1 MSQQWNPLQDLMVL
15 QDRMNRLFEDATQRR
30 NQADA
35 GAGDEFE
42 RADWTPA
49 SDIYETESGY
59 LIAIDLPGI
68 DRQALEIDIDDGR
81 LVVKGVRP
89 VAESR
94 QHRSERP
101 RGQRRVAVVVHGR
114 ASHSQRP
121 DRLRA
126 RRRLRRA
133 RRRLRAVLFRPRS
146 QGAERRAAVDEAA
159 VRRHGLTTIR
169 PARRYLMWRPPSTR
183 TLSG

>member
-30 NQADA
+30 SQADS

-59 LIAIDLPGI
+59 VIAIDLPGI
-68 DRQALEIDIDDGR
+68 NREALEIDIDDNR
-81 LVVKGVRP
+81 LVVKGTRP
-89 VAESR
+89 IAESR

-101 RGQRRVAVVVHGR
+101 RGKFLRTYSVPASVDQGR
-114 ASHSQRP
+114 I
-121 DRLRA
+121 
-126 RRRLRRA
+126 
-133 RRRLRAVLFRPRS
+133 
-146 QGAERRAAVDEAA
+146 GAEYRDGV
-159 VRRHGLTTIR
+159 LQISL
-169 PARRYLMWRPPSTR
+169 PKR
-183 TLSG
+183 TEQKSKKIDIKVS

>member
-30 NQADA
+30 NQAD

-68 DRQALEIDIDDGR
+68 HRQALEIDIDDNR
-81 LVVKGVRP
+81 LVVKGTR
-89 VAESR
+89 ALSESK

-101 RGQRRVAVVVHGR
+101 RGKF
-114 ASHSQRP
+114 
-121 DRLRA
+121 LRTYSVPGSVEQA
-126 RRRLRRA
+126 KIA
-133 RRRLRAVLFRPRS
+133 AEYKDGVLQINLPK
-146 QGAERRAAVDEAA
+146 
-159 VRRHGLTTIR
+159 
-169 PARRYLMWRPPSTR
+169 R
-183 TLSG
+183 TEQKPKKIDIKIS

>member
-30 NQADA
+30 NQADPA
-35 GAGDEFE
+35 AGDEFE

-68 DRQALEIDIDDGR
+68 DRQALEIDIDDSR
-81 LVVKGVRP
+81 LVVKGIRP

-94 QHRSERP
+94 QHRGERP
-101 RGQRRVAVVVHGR
+101 RGKFLRTYSVP
-114 ASHSQRP
+114 ASVDQAKIAAEYK
-121 DRLRA
+121 DG
-126 RRRLRRA
+126 
-133 RRRLRAVLFRPRS
+133 VLQISLPK
-146 QGAERRAAVDEAA
+146 
-159 VRRHGLTTIR
+159 
-169 PARRYLMWRPPSTR
+169 R
-183 TLSG
+183 TEQKPKKIDIKIS

>member
-30 NQADA
+30 NQAD

-68 DRQALEIDIDDGR
+68 DRNALEIDMDDNR
-81 LVVKGVRP
+81 LVVKGTRAI
-89 VAESR
+89 AESK
-94 QHRSERP
+94 QHRTERP
-101 RGQRRVAVVVHGR
+101 RGKF
-114 ASHSQRP
+114 
-121 DRLRA
+121 LRTYSVPGSVEQA
-126 RRRLRRA
+126 KIA
-133 RRRLRAVLFRPRS
+133 AEYKDGVLHISLPK
-146 QGAERRAAVDEAA
+146 
-159 VRRHGLTTIR
+159 
-169 PARRYLMWRPPSTR
+169 R
-183 TLSG
+183 TEQKAKKIDIKIS